1 MCKTPKQM
9 VESVAKA
16 SMDLDGLFWTPEIE
30 ECSPEYIAAQK
41 DLHKKVTALENYVQD
56 HFGVSYFALNETIMS
71 ANGVL

>member
-1 MCKTPKQM
+1 MCKTPNQM
-9 VESVAKA
+9 VKDVRDAY
-16 SMDLDGLFWTPEIE
+16 DHLDDLFWTPGIE

-41 DLHKKVTALENYVQD
+41 DLHKKVTALENYMQD